1 MSLRNYLSHGFERL
15 ADNWTRFVNKRKLVD
30 MINTRKIDGFKT
42 WLKKR
47 GRTDDTIDLYVD
59 EVSKAAALPGNF
71 FDRLGNRE
79 LAPKTRHRIR
89 TSALSWARFLQ
100 DAKLERELR
109 EYKLPKARRAKA
121 KTPITHEE
129 QLAIV
134 DEIDRADYL
143 EPALRAVLGML
154 ACRGFRVGDV
164 LRLRRDELL
173 AACNFGVLAFEAKGE
188 ARLEFRLL
196 STFERHVQALSGAEG
211 EWSKIADVISP
222 RAKKEKRAKAAR
234 RAVARALTKVAMR
247 CKIFGMHPHRL
258 RRTYAVEYLKQ
269 LEGDPDA
276 LMKLKQHMQWDALA
290 TAVEYVDHAR
300 GVELD
305 DAAERIFR
313 RDA

>member
-1 MSLRNYLSHGFERL
+1 M
-15 ADNWTRFVNKRKLVD
+15 LVD
-30 MINTRKIDGFKT
+30 MINISKVEEFKT
-42 WLKKR
+42 WLKRR

-59 EVSKAAALPGNF
+59 EVTKAATLPGGF
-71 FDRLGNRE
+71 FDRIGDRE

-89 TSALSWARFLQ
+89 TSALSWSRFLQ
-100 DAKLERELR
+100 DTTLERELR
-109 EYKLPKARRAKA
+109 EFKLPRARRAKA

-143 EPALRAVLGML
+143 ESSMRAVLGMI

-164 LRLRRDELL
+164 LRLRRDEVT
-173 AACNFGVLAFEAKGE
+173 AACDFGVLAFEAKGE

-196 STFERHVQALSGAEG
+196 STFERHVQALAHTEG
-211 EWSKIADVISP
+211 TWTKIEELIAR
-222 RAKKEKRAKAAR
+222 RAKKEKRTKTAR

-269 LEGDPDA
+269 LKGDPDA

-290 TAVEYVDHAR
+290 TAAEYVDHAR
-300 GVELD
+300 GIELD
-305 DAAERIFR
+305 GAAERIFR
-313 RDA
+313 RDGAERKVP